1 MSLHLHRR
9 CVCRRHALTAGT
21 AHSTSAL
28 ISARC
33 IQLVIMKYI
42 THASRGY
49 DFVGSVDMT
58 DLEEGELPT
67 TFYRAKWGP
76 ERAVWDMIK

>member
-1 MSLHLHRR
+1 MEHRP
-9 CVCRRHALTAGT
+9 VLMAGT

-76 ERAVWDMIK
+76 ERAVWDMVK

>member
-1 MSLHLHRR
+1 MLIIRL
-9 CVCRRHALTAGT
+9 LLGT
-21 AHSTSAL
+21 AHSTSSL

-33 IQLVIMKYI
+33 IQLVIMKLI
-42 THASRGY
+42 THSSRGY
-49 DFVGSVDMT
+49 DFVGSVDMA

-76 ERAVWDMIK
+76 ERAVWDMQSG